1 LVSQIGEEILKKTLT
16 QTTNNNII
24 RLMNIDT
31 IQQLFKVSSTSH
43 HTMTLTEREE
53 LFGWQKIF
61 EFPNG
66 YGASVV
72 VHDFSYGLE
81 IALLDANQ
89 NIIQHPE
96 ITDDV
101 AGFLNVDS
109 ANDLL
114 EKIAKLPKKVL
125 TEQIESVTM

>member
-1 LVSQIGEEILKKTLT
+1 
-16 QTTNNNII
+16 
-24 RLMNIDT
+24 MNIDT

-81 IALLDANQ
+81 IALLDAGQ
-89 NIIQHPE
+89 NIIQHPD

-125 TEQIESVTM
+125 TEQIEPVTM

>member
-1 LVSQIGEEILKKTLT
+1 
-16 QTTNNNII
+16 
-24 RLMNIDT
+24 MNHDT

-43 HTMTLTEREE
+43 HTMTLIEREE

-61 EFPNG
+61 KFPNG

-72 VHDFSYGLE
+72 VHDSSYGLE
-81 IALLDANQ
+81 LALMDNTGH
-89 NIIQHPE
+89 ITKHPD

-101 AGFLNVDS
+101 VGFLNVDR

-125 TEQIESVTM
+125 TEQIEPVTM

>member
-1 LVSQIGEEILKKTLT
+1 
-16 QTTNNNII
+16 
-24 RLMNIDT
+24 
-31 IQQLFKVSSTSH
+31 
-43 HTMTLTEREE
+43 MTLTEREE

-81 IALLDANQ
+81 IALLDAGQ

-101 AGFLNVDS
+101 VGFLNVDR

-114 EKIAKLPKKVL
+114 EKIAKLPEKVL

>member
-1 LVSQIGEEILKKTLT
+1 
-16 QTTNNNII
+16 
-24 RLMNIDT
+24 MNPDT

-81 IALLDANQ
+81 LALLDADQ
-89 NIIQHPE
+89 TIIQHPD

-114 EKIAKLPKKVL
+114 EKIARLPNKNL
-125 TEQIESVTM
+125 TETLNSVTM

>member
-1 LVSQIGEEILKKTLT
+1 
-16 QTTNNNII
+16 
-24 RLMNIDT
+24 MNLNT

-72 VHDFSYGLE
+72 VHDFSYGLDL
-81 IALLDANQ
+81 ALLDADQ
-89 NIIQHPE
+89 TIIQHPD
-96 ITDDV
+96 ITNDV

-125 TEQIESVTM
+125 TDRLEPVTM

>member
-1 LVSQIGEEILKKTLT
+1 
-16 QTTNNNII
+16 
-24 RLMNIDT
+24 MNHDT
-31 IQQLFKVSSTSH
+31 IRQLFKVSSTSH
-43 HTMTLTEREE
+43 HTMTLIEREE

-61 EFPNG
+61 KFPNG

-72 VHDFSYGLE
+72 VHDSSYGLE
-81 IALLDANQ
+81 LALLDESGKITQ
-89 NIIQHPE
+89 NPD

-125 TEQIESVTM
+125 TEQIEPVTM

>member
-1 LVSQIGEEILKKTLT
+1 
-16 QTTNNNII
+16 
-24 RLMNIDT
+24 MNHDT
-31 IQQLFKVSSTSH
+31 IRQLFKVSSTSH
-43 HTMTLTEREE
+43 HTLTLIEREE

-61 EFPNG
+61 KFPNG

-72 VHDFSYGLE
+72 VHDSSYGLE
-81 IALLDANQ
+81 LALLDESGKITQ
-89 NIIQHPE
+89 NPD

-125 TEQIESVTM
+125 TEQIEPVTM

>member
-1 LVSQIGEEILKKTLT
+1 
-16 QTTNNNII
+16 
-24 RLMNIDT
+24 MNIET

>member
-1 LVSQIGEEILKKTLT
+1 
-16 QTTNNNII
+16 
-24 RLMNIDT
+24 
-31 IQQLFKVSSTSH
+31 
-43 HTMTLTEREE
+43 MTLTEREE

-81 IALLDANQ
+81 IALLDAGQ

>member
-1 LVSQIGEEILKKTLT
+1 SQIGEEILKKTLT
-16 QTTNNNII
+16 QTINNNII
-24 RLMNIDT
+24 RLMNLNT

-81 IALLDANQ
+81 LALLDADQ
-89 NIIQHPE
+89 TIIQHPD
-96 ITDDV
+96 ITNDV

-125 TEQIESVTM
+125 TGRLEPVTM

>member
-1 LVSQIGEEILKKTLT
+1 
-16 QTTNNNII
+16 
-24 RLMNIDT
+24 MNPDT
-31 IQQLFKVSSTSH
+31 IQQLFKASSTSH

-61 EFPNG
+61 EFPKG

-72 VHDFSYGLE
+72 IHDFSYGLE
-81 IALLDANQ
+81 LALLDADQ
-89 NIIQHPE
+89 TIIQHPE
-96 ITDDV
+96 ITNDV

-109 ANDLL
+109 CNDLL

-125 TEQIESVTM
+125 TDRLEPVTM

>member
-1 LVSQIGEEILKKTLT
+1 
-16 QTTNNNII
+16 
-24 RLMNIDT
+24 MNPDT

-72 VHDFSYGLE
+72 IHDFSYGLE
-81 IALLDANQ
+81 LALLDADG
-89 NIIQHPE
+89 NITQHPD

-109 ANDLL
+109 CNDLL
-114 EKIAKLPKKVL
+114 EKIARLPNKNL
-125 TEQIESVTM
+125 TETLNSVTM

>member
-1 LVSQIGEEILKKTLT
+1 
-16 QTTNNNII
+16 
-24 RLMNIDT
+24 MNKNT

-81 IALLDANQ
+81 LALLDKDQ

-114 EKIAKLPKKVL
+114 DPATYIPFTLYWYRGRSTPL
-125 TEQIESVTM
+125 SD